1 MSGMLGN
8 QLGPVL
14 ATQQQRDHQHKAQQV
29 ECARTIPEDR
39 AGLEA
44 QTPLR
49 APIEYIAEGMWKLAA
64 GQCCR
69 ESWLTIPDQQRAWW
83 RSCAINC
90 VRRWMT
96 DAANSAR

>member
-1 MSGMLGN
+1 MSRMLGN
-8 QLGPVL
+8 QLGLGL
-14 ATQQQRDHQHKAQQV
+14 ATQQQRRHQYKAQQV
-29 ECARTIPEDR
+29 ECERSIPEDC

-64 GQCCR
+64 GQCCQ
-69 ESWLTIPDQQRAWW
+69 ESWLTIPEEQKAWW
-83 RSCAINC
+83 RSCATNC

-96 DAANSAR
+96 DAADLVR